1 MTQFLTVDPFVLL
14 AEVLVLSLLILLE
27 LALDVDNI
35 ENNEKIAHK
44 VPAYTRVLI
53 DDLVTHVLAH
63 RRQLLFAVIVVN
75 PVAYLSVEVD
85 HSADATEAID

>member
-1 MTQFLTVDPFVLL
+1 MTQFLTVDAFVLL

-27 LALDVDNI
+27 LALDANNV
-35 ENNEKIAHK
+35 ENDEKIAHE

-53 DDLVTHVLAH
+53 DDLVSHMLAH
-63 RRQLLFAVIVVN
+63 GRKLLLTIIPVY

-85 HSADATEAID
+85 HSANAAETID